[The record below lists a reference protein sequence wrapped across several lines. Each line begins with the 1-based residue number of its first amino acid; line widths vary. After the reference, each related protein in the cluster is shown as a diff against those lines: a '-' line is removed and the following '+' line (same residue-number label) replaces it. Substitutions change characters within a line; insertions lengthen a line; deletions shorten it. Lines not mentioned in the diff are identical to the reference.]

1 MLAVQNKLTQF
12 GWSKL
17 LLVAALAVMTGSAFA
32 QNPLMPGVSLG
43 GEQKRQLTPE
53 EQERQKQL
61 DNDYKAATGKVPDQ
75 KATDPAGKL
84 SGCRACCC
92 DEDHSVRPGLLLS
105 SDCTV
110 VPGGAPPTATLGPLK
125 GGPLS

>member
-1 MLAVQNKLTQF
+1 MPAAPNKLSQF

-17 LLVAALAVMTGSAFA
+17 LLVAAGLAVLTGSASA

-53 EQERQKQL
+53 EKERQKQL

-75 KATDPAGKL
+75 KATDPWAN
-84 SGCRACCC
+84 
-92 DEDHSVRPGLLLS
+92 VRPTPGTPNPKTP
-105 SDCTV
+105 TV
-110 VPGGAPPTATLGPLK
+110 AGPK
-125 GGPLS
+125 KKQQ

>member
-1 MLAVQNKLTQF
+1 MPAAPNKLSQF

-17 LLVAALAVMTGSAFA
+17 LLVAAGLAVLTGSASA

-53 EQERQKQL
+53 EKERQKQL

-75 KATDPAGKL
+75 KATDPWAN
-84 SGCRACCC
+84 
-92 DEDHSVRPGLLLS
+92 VRPTPGS
-105 SDCTV
+105 PNPKTPTV
-110 VPGGAPPTATLGPLK
+110 AGPK
-125 GGPLS
+125 KKQQ

>member
-75 KATDPAGKL
+75 KATDPWA
-84 SGCRACCC
+84 
-92 DEDHSVRPGLLLS
+92 DVRPTPGTAS
-105 SDCTV
+105 RKTPTV
-110 VPGGAPPTATLGPLK
+110 AGAK
-125 GGPLS
+125 KKQQ